1 MKQQASKEE
10 MSDSTQDEDDFAHTS
25 KVILKDWKAPNDEEI
40 LIFIRTNLQYLSTS
54 KLNPLE
60 NKEFLKILFL
70 QLKIWYPVCI
80 TFFIIFGLSAAYVF
94 AFL

>member
-1 MKQQASKEE
+1 
-10 MSDSTQDEDDFAHTS
+10 MSDSTQDEDDFALTP
-25 KVILKDWKAPNDEEI
+25 KAILKDWKVPNDEEI
-40 LIFIRTNLQYLSTS
+40 LTFIRTNSQYLSTS

-80 TFFIIFGLSAAYVF
+80 TFLIIFGLSTAYIF